1 MASPQ
6 FEAFLQASLAQR
18 TDAPPDIAELRAAGD
33 ALAQIL
39 QPPEGTEVSPTD
51 AAGVPA
57 EWVSVP
63 GVSEDRVIFHLHGG
77 GYCIWSPR
85 PYRNFN
91 GRLSRATDA
100 RVLAVD
106 YRLAPEHPHPAA
118 VDDAVT
124 AYRWLLDGGT
134 APESIAITGD
144 SAGGGLTVAT
154 LVALREAG
162 LPLPAC
168 AVPVSPWVDM
178 ELSGEVS
185 DAAREVDVL
194 SLDHLKVFADA
205 YLAGTDARAPLANP
219 LHADLDGLPPMLVL
233 VGEREVLLDDAKRL
247 IARAKDAG
255 ADATLHV
262 APEMTHIWQM
272 FGGMFPEA
280 EEAVER
286 IASFVNAKLSE
297 R

>member
-1 MASPQ
+1 MPSTQ

-18 TDAPPDIAELRAAGD
+18 TDAPPDIAELRSAGD

-39 QPPEGTEVSPTD
+39 AAPEGTEVGATD
-51 AAGVPA
+51 AGGVPA
-57 EWVSVP
+57 EWVTAP
-63 GVSEDRVIFHLHGG
+63 GTSDDRVIFHLHGG

-91 GRLSRATDA
+91 GRLAMAADA

-118 VDDAVT
+118 VDDAVA
-124 AYRWLLDGGT
+124 AYRWLLDQGV
-134 APESIAITGD
+134 APQRIAVTGD
-144 SAGGGLTVAT
+144 SAGGGLSVAT
-154 LVALREAG
+154 LVALRDAG

-168 AVPVSPWVDM
+168 AVPVSPWVDL
-178 ELSGEVS
+178 ELAGEVS

-194 SLDHLKVFADA
+194 RLDHLKVFADA
-205 YLAGTDARAPLANP
+205 YLAGADARTPLANP
-219 LHADLDGLPPMLVL
+219 LHADLSGFPPMLVM
-233 VGEREVLLDDAKRL
+233 VGEREVLLDDARRL
-247 IARAKDAG
+247 VDRARAAG
-255 ADATLHV
+255 ADAALHV
-262 APEMTHIWQM
+262 APEMVHIWQM

-280 EEAVER
+280 DEAVAT
-286 IASFVNAKLSE
+286 IASFVNAKLSS